1 MVIMTR
7 LTASQL
13 REDMA
18 TAINKVAFGGER
30 IVLQRNNKDVA
41 ALVSVEDLNLL
52 RELEDRADLAE
63 IKKALKDPGSNIPWK
78 ENPRKQ
84 REPHP
89 AKELC

>member
-41 ALVSVEDLNLL
+41 ALVSVEDFNLL

-63 IKKALKDPGSNIPWK
+63 IRKALKDPGANIPWK
-78 ENPRKQ
+78 DIK
-84 REPHP
+84 
-89 AKELC
+89 KELGI

>member
-1 MVIMTR
+1 MTR

-13 REDMA
+13 REDLA

-52 RELEDRADLAE
+52 RELDDRADLAE
-63 IKKALKDPGSNIPWK
+63 IRKALKEPGANIPWK
-78 ENPRKQ
+78 DIK
-84 REPHP
+84 
-89 AKELC
+89 KELGI

>member
-1 MVIMTR
+1 MAR

-41 ALVSVEDLNLL
+41 ALVPMEDLTLL
-52 RELEDRADLAE
+52 KELEDRADFGE
-63 IKKALKDPGSNIPWK
+63 IKKALAEPGSNIPWEDIK
-78 ENPRKQ
+78 
-84 REPHP
+84 
-89 AKELC
+89 KELGI

>member
-1 MVIMTR
+1 MTR

-13 REDMA
+13 REDLA

-63 IKKALKDPGSNIPWK
+63 IRKALKEPETNIPWEDIK
-78 ENPRKQ
+78 
-84 REPHP
+84 
-89 AKELC
+89 KELGI

>member
-1 MVIMTR
+1 MVTMTH

-41 ALVSVEDLNLL
+41 ALVPMEDLALL
-52 RELEDRADLAE
+52 RELEDRSDLAE
-63 IKKALKDPGSNIPWK
+63 IRKALKEPGTSIPWK
-78 ENPRKQ
+78 DIK
-84 REPHP
+84 
-89 AKELC
+89 KELGI